1 MSKLQNL
8 QKALE
13 TSAGKATTVKEQPL
27 PARTPDPAERPA
39 PRAKASSRAGK
50 DYTGAWLNPDFGT
63 SLRLVQIRKRQHAQG
78 KKVYLDDIIAE
89 ALNDL
94 FIKYDVPTVLH
105 E

>member
-8 QKALE
+8 QQALNS
-13 TSAGKATTVKEQPL
+13 TSGKATIAKPAPVKATSDAKQ
-27 PARTPDPAERPA
+27 PA
-39 PRAKASSRAGK
+39 PRAKSSGREGK
-50 DYTGAWLNPDFGT
+50 EYTGAWLNSDFGT
-63 SLRLVQIRKRQHAQG
+63 SLRLVQIRKRKDTQG

-94 FIKYDVPTVLH
+94 FIKYDVPTVQH